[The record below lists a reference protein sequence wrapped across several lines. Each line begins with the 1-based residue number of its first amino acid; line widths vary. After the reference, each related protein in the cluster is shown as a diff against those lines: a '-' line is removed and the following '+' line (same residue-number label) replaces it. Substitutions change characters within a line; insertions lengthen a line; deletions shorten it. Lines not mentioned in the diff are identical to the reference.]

1 MKACFFSFVLLL
13 PLVSGGEGLPEGV
26 YGFSG
31 QTRGVVSGV
40 RDDGVHFRVGRVLR
54 VWKNN
59 KARAPEALNGRTV
72 VLNWRSEST
81 ERHPLHRAF
90 MSKLRPGME
99 LTLELYNPKEGIWS
113 VLELNEEQR
122 VWAGRD
128 APREGERP
136 REGDRDRPRETDR
149 PREGREHHPEGER
162 REGERD
168 RPPHHHRPDLEPG
181 EHRERPPHPPHRFA
195 PPQVERELQRREV
208 LVDLLREELRR
219 SQQLNAELRH
229 RMELLEARLSRLEK
243 D

>member
-1 MKACFFSFVLLL
+1 MKAWFLSFVLFL
-13 PLVSGGEGLPEGV
+13 PLVSRGEGLPEGV

-31 QTRGVVSGV
+31 QTTGVVTAV

-59 KARAPEALNGRTV
+59 KARAPEALNGRAV

-99 LTLELYNPKEGIWS
+99 LTLELYNPKVGIWS

-122 VWAGRD
+122 VWAGRE
-128 APREGERP
+128 APREGDRRREGDREREGDRP
-136 REGDRDRPRETDR
+136 REGDRERPRETDR
-149 PREGREHHPEGER
+149 PREESEHHREGER
-162 REGERD
+162 REAERD
-168 RPPHHHRPDLEPG
+168 R
-181 EHRERPPHPPHRFA
+181 PPHRFA
-195 PPQVERELQRREV
+195 PPQAERELERREV
-208 LVDLLREELRR
+208 MIDLLREELRR
-219 SQQLNAELRH
+219 SQQVNAELRH

>member
-1 MKACFFSFVLLL
+1 M
-13 PLVSGGEGLPEGV
+13 
-26 YGFSG
+26 
-31 QTRGVVSGV
+31 
-40 RDDGVHFRVGRVLR
+40 
-54 VWKNN
+54 
-59 KARAPEALNGRTV
+59 
-72 VLNWRSEST
+72 
-81 ERHPLHRAF
+81 
-90 MSKLRPGME
+90 
-99 LTLELYNPKEGIWS
+99 
-113 VLELNEEQR
+113 LELNEEQR

-149 PREGREHHPEGER
+149 PREGREHHPEGKR